1 MEIGKEDYNFKHM
14 VVLSYTSIEMQPL
27 IKDFKEALKLTV
39 STSWG
44 RGSQAEKIPYAQ
56 ALWQEYTCQITG
68 RIKSPEWWKKN
79 EKSRVVKMR

>member
-1 MEIGKEDYNFKHM
+1 MEIDEADYNFKHM

-27 IKDFKEALKLTV
+27 IKDLEALKLTI
-39 STSWG
+39 SMSWG
-44 RGSQAEKIPYAQ
+44 RGSQAEKRPYAQ
-56 ALWQEYTCQITG
+56 ALWQEYTCQVIA